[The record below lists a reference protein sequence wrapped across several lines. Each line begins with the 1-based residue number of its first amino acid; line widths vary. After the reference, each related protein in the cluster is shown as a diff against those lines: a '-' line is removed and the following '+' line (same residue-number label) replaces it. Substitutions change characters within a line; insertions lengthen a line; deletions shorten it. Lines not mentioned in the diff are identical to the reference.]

1 MQNQSQVEKGVEQNH
16 VLQPQQGAPMQQ
28 QQQGIPM
35 QQQPGMV
42 MAQPGVIVGTP
53 YYALHDNTETPA
65 ILLLICGFCVP
76 CLWFVPVCL
85 YGTKHPNRSTR
96 ILTIIS
102 LVLAIISAIFWVF
115 YLVLV
120 VIVADDVNNSRNRF
134 GN

>member
-65 ILLLICGFCVP
+65 ILLLIFGFCVP
-76 CLWFVPVCL
+76 LLWFVPVCL
-85 YGTKHPNRSTR
+85 YGTKHPNSSTR
-96 ILTIIS
+96 TITIIS
-102 LVLAIISAIFWVF
+102 LVLAILEVILYGIYLSA
-115 YLVLV
+115 
-120 VIVADDVNNSRNRF
+120 
-134 GN
+134 